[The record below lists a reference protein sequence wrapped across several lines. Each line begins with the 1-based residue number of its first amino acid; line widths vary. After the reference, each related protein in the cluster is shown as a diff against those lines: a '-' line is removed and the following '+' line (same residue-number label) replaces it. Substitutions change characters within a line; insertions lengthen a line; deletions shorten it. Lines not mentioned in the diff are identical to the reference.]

1 MLRHLP
7 VHFHLELVLV
17 VMRGGHL
24 QAQVAVSHGVD
35 GGFGPRDGVGA
46 RPVGGGGRGRGGERR
61 GRGELVGEVFF
72 PLCCGVEGGVW
83 GGGTEN
89 KC

>member
-24 QAQVAVSHGVD
+24 QAQVA
-35 GGFGPRDGVGA
+35 GGFGPRDGVGV
-46 RPVGGGGRGRGGERR
+46 RSVGGGRGRGGERR
-61 GRGELVGEVFF
+61 GRRELVGEVFF
-72 PLCCGVEGGVW
+72 PLCCGVEGV
-83 GGGTEN
+83 GGGGQN
-89 KC
+89 KCYVFKCV